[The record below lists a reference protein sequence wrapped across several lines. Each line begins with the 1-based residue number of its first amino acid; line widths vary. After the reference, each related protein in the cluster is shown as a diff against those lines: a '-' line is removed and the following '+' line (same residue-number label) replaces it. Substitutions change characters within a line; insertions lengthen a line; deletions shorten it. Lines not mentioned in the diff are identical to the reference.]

1 MSGGRGTLDSGP
13 MGDVQGKGAAEEEGF
28 DARLAA
34 LERIVQELEQGGLGL
49 EAAIGRYQQGIELL
63 RSCHG
68 TLERTRKRVEELS
81 LDAEGALRPLAH
93 DPDFDAGA
101 AR

>member
-1 MSGGRGTLDSGP
+1 MSGRTLDSGP
-13 MGDVQGKGAAEEEGF
+13 MGQVQGKGAEAEEEGF

-81 LDAEGALRPLAH
+81 LDAEGALKPLAH
-93 DPDFDAGA
+93 DPDFDGGS